1 MSAVPMLRTGT
12 ADAPAAESV
21 TPVVLCVD
29 DEPNILSSL
38 RRQLRSLG
46 CRILAAGSGAEALE
60 LLRHESIDVIV
71 SDMRMPQMDGTE
83 LLEQVYRGW
92 PRAVRILL
100 TGHADIKATVAAI
113 NRGRVDR
120 YMNKPWDEQ
129 ELTSAVRQG
138 FDLAALRRERERLE
152 ALALAQNEQLR
163 ELNDGLEI
171 RVEQRTAELSIVNE
185 KLNRHFLTS
194 IKVFSNLI
202 ELRGGQMAGHGRRV
216 ADLSRKVARAAG
228 LDSQQVQDVFVAGLL
243 HDIGLIGLPDALL
256 NRVVARLGGD
266 DLAAFCKH
274 PGLGKDALMAL
285 DDLQPAAALIRSHHE
300 RFDGRGFPDGLVGDE
315 IPIGARIIA
324 VVDAFDDMQHGY
336 ISTAKAS
343 CEQARTLLRQGRGS
357 QFDPEILD
365 VFLQLTEPERAQRR
379 NGVLLASE
387 ALESG
392 MVLGADL
399 VSRGGVLLLAA
410 GQRLTP
416 AVIKRIRDFDLRTGD
431 RLAITVEIPRGDGS
445 AAAID

>member
-1 MSAVPMLRTGT
+1 MLRTGGS
-12 ADAPAAESV
+12 DAPAADSV
-21 TPVVLCVD
+21 APVVLCVD

-46 CRILAAGSGAEALE
+46 CRILTADGGAEALE
-60 LLRHESIDVIV
+60 LLRHEPIDVIV

-83 LLEQVYRGW
+83 LLEHVHRGW
-92 PRAVRILL
+92 PGVVRILL
-100 TGHADIKATVAAI
+100 TGHADIKASVAAI
-113 NRGRVDR
+113 NRGRIDR

-138 FDLAALRRERERLE
+138 FDLVALRRERERLE
-152 ALALAQNEQLR
+152 ALTLAQNEQLR

-171 RVEQRTAELSIVNE
+171 RVDQRTAELSQANE

-216 ADLSRKVARAAG
+216 ADLSRRVARAAG
-228 LDSQQVQDVFVAGLL
+228 LDSQQVQDIFVGGLL

-256 NRVVARLGGD
+256 NRVVAKLGGE
-266 DLAAFCKH
+266 DLAAFCRH

-285 DDLQPAAALIRSHHE
+285 EDLQPAAAMIRSHHE
-300 RFDGRGFPDGLVGDE
+300 RFDGRGFPDGLAGAG
-315 IPIGARIIA
+315 IPFGARIIA

-343 CEQARTLLRQGRGS
+343 SEQARTLLRQGRGS
-357 QFDPEILD
+357 QFDPEVLD
-365 VFLQLTEPERAQRR
+365 VFLQLTEPERAQHR
-379 NGVLLASE
+379 GGTLLGSE
-387 ALESG
+387 ALEAG
-392 MVLGADL
+392 MLLKADL
-399 VSRGGVLLLAA
+399 ASRGGVLLLAA
-410 GQRLTP
+410 GQRLTQS
-416 AVIKRIRDFDLRTGD
+416 VIRQIRDFELRTGD
-431 RLAITVEIPRGDGS
+431 KLAITVDVPRSDGAA